1 MILQFFSSLI
11 FYKIVREFLTTTLVK
26 TSTSILLTDAP
37 GGPGGPIQTKNKT
50 KAFVCIDALLS
61 SYILSC
67 ADVSTLYH
75 TFILYVYFLLFIQN
89 GKKSEL

>member
-1 MILQFFSSLI
+1 M
-11 FYKIVREFLTTTLVK
+11 REFLTTTLVK

-37 GGPGGPIQTKNKT
+37 GGPGGPIQKKNKT
-50 KAFVCIDALLS
+50 KAFICLDVLLS

-75 TFILYVYFLLFIQN
+75 AFILYIYFFIVYS
-89 GKKSEL
+89 KRRKSEL

>member
-1 MILQFFSSLI
+1 ML
-11 FYKIVREFLTTTLVK
+11 EFLTTTLVK

-37 GGPGGPIQTKNKT
+37 GGPGGPIQKKKNKT
-50 KAFVCIDALLS
+50 KAFICKDALLS

-75 TFILYVYFLLFIQN
+75 AFILYIYIFLLFIQN
-89 GKKSEL
+89 GENPSYEIVH